1 MRFTSC
7 YRREPAGQREM
18 NDPRVQ
24 QTIRQF
30 LRESHAQLL
39 KNAYFEMLH
48 DQAAVRNYYAEQ
60 ILKNGGSK
68 HRARAEL
75 ESTVPVGELSA
86 AAI

>member
-1 MRFTSC
+1 VYKLLS
-7 YRREPAGQREM
+7 REPAGQREM

-60 ILKNGGSK
+60 ILKTGGQ
-68 HRARAEL
+68 
-75 ESTVPVGELSA
+75 
-86 AAI
+86 